1 VWRTGV
7 SESLASGLYEDDRL
21 TLWVENFVYKL
32 PSGEVVAIFDDVTE
46 KQEALAELHDAYGRL
61 RGAQTGTLEALGA
74 VTEFRDPYTA
84 GHQQRVA
91 KIAVMIGSKMGLPRR
106 QLDGLRAAATVHDV
120 GKIAVPIEILSSP
133 GHLSPV
139 QQTLVRQHV
148 DSGYEILK
156 GITFDWPLA
165 EIVRQHHERLD
176 GSGYPR
182 GLKGDEILLE
192 AKILAVADTAEAMV
206 SHRPY
211 RPACGVAAAVA
222 ELLDNVG
229 VLYDALVV
237 EAVMQLDLGAL
248 ADGQEVNADQL
259 ELWLGAE

>member
-1 VWRTGV
+1 
-7 SESLASGLYEDDRL
+7 
-21 TLWVENFVYKL
+21 
-32 PSGEVVAIFDDVTE
+32 
-46 KQEALAELHDAYGRL
+46 
-61 RGAQTGTLEALGA
+61 
-74 VTEFRDPYTA
+74 
-84 GHQQRVA
+84 
-91 KIAVMIGSKMGLPRR
+91 M
-106 QLDGLRAAATVHDV
+106 
-120 GKIAVPIEILSSP
+120 
-133 GHLSPV
+133 
-139 QQTLVRQHV
+139 
-148 DSGYEILK
+148 
-156 GITFDWPLA
+156 
-165 EIVRQHHERLD
+165 
-176 GSGYPR
+176 
-182 GLKGDEILLE
+182 LE